1 MSLKYNFVEPTRQDG
16 MSTNVKQFAF
26 YHIFDLAWPFL
37 LNQTFERQRKREEE
51 KKFEVLGLLLLFSCW
66 VVYDSLWPHRLQ
78 QARLPCPSLSPGVCS
93 NPCRMSQWC
102 HSTIS
107 SSCLLFSAC
116 LQSFPASG
124 SFPMSQLFASGGQ
137 SIRASASVHPVNIQG
152 WFPLGLTDFRIM
164 QQKTNRIG
172 WQVPIRGLIL
182 TTKSWWITSI

>member
-137 SIRASASVHPVNIQG
+137 CIGASASASVLPMNTQDC
-152 WFPLGLTDFRIM
+152 FPLGWT
-164 QQKTNRIG
+164 G
-172 WQVPIRGLIL
+172 WISL
-182 TTKSWWITSI
+182 